1 MLARLSLQ
9 TKGSNFSWLPVLA
22 GMTEQLGHQADDVI
36 NTGNTAFEPS
46 NRLFIEKYLAF
57 GSQQDLRTKEY
68 CFGTE

>member
-46 NRLFIEKYLAF
+46 NRLFIETILGIRQPTRPENEGVLF
-57 GSQQDLRTKEY
+57 WH
-68 CFGTE
+68 